1 MKNPDL
7 TTRIS
12 KHLSFVLRHL
22 PESIGITLDAHGW
35 TDIAT
40 LIRQMNAHGTALDR
54 ALLDHIVATNP
65 KQRFAYGAGGSK
77 IRANQGHSIAI
88 DLAYSPA
95 DAATAHKVGQH
106 HGKPAVLRIAAGQM
120 QRDGHTFYQ
129 SDNGV
134 WLTDHVPL
142 AYITFDG

>member
-1 MKNPDL
+1 MTNHPPLTPQPCLPMKNPDL

-54 ALLDHIVATNP
+54 ALAG
-65 KQRFAYGAGGSK
+65 RGARG
-77 IRANQGHSIAI
+77 A
-88 DLAYSPA
+88 
-95 DAATAHKVGQH
+95 
-106 HGKPAVLRIAAGQM
+106 
-120 QRDGHTFYQ
+120 
-129 SDNGV
+129 
-134 WLTDHVPL
+134 
-142 AYITFDG
+142 